1 MGIYMRFDNGNP
13 IKGDSTQQE
22 FEGKDGWMNLTSFK
36 WGLDRAFAKDQV
48 GRAFNREAAQATVH
62 PVIVTK
68 DIDASSG
75 ALLEAATIDFK
86 GKECEIAFLRTGNPG
101 EKYMLL
107 KLKNTLIKRLAVSS
121 EGDNQRP
128 KEELVLDFTYVDIEV
143 KVLNEANQTDPAN
156 MHITYD
162 IATGVGS

>member
-1 MGIYMRFDNGNP
+1 MGMYMRFDKGSN
-13 IKGDSTQQE
+13 IKGDSTQQG
-22 FEGKDGWMNLTSFK
+22 FEGTKGWMNLTYFE

-48 GRAFNREAAQATVH
+48 GRAFNREAAQAHVH
-62 PVIVTK
+62 EVTVTK

-75 ALLEAATIDFK
+75 SLLEAATIDFK

-101 EKYMLL
+101 EKYL
-107 KLKNTLIKRLAVSS
+107 KFTLQNTLIKKLHVSS
-121 EGDNQRP
+121 EGADQRP
-128 KEELVLDFTYVDIEV
+128 KETLLLDFTNVDIEV
-143 KVLNEANQTDPAN
+143 QTLDEANKDGVV

>member
-13 IKGDSTQQE
+13 IKGDSTQQGFKGE
-22 FEGKDGWMNLTSFK
+22 DGWMNLTDFH
-36 WGLDRAFAKDQV
+36 WGLKRAFAKDQV
-48 GRAFNREAAQATVH
+48 GRALNREAAQAHVTEVTVS
-62 PVIVTK
+62 K
-68 DIDASSG
+68 DVDASSG

-101 EKYMLL
+101 ERYMLL
-107 KLKNTLIKRLAVSS
+107 KLKNTLIKKLAVSS

-128 KEELVLDFTYVDIEV
+128 KEDLVLDFTHVDIEV
-143 KVLNEANQTDPAN
+143 KTLDEANIDGAT

-162 IATGVGS
+162 IATGEGS

>member
-13 IKGDSTQQE
+13 IKGDSTQQGFKGE
-22 FEGKDGWMNLTSFK
+22 DGWMNLTDFH
-36 WGLDRAFAKDQV
+36 WGLKRAFAKDQV
-48 GRAFNREAAQATVH
+48 GRALNREAAQAHVTEVTVS
-62 PVIVTK
+62 K
-68 DIDASSG
+68 DVDASSG

-101 EKYMLL
+101 EKYL
-107 KLKNTLIKRLAVSS
+107 KFTLKNTLIKKLAVSS

-143 KVLNEANQTDPAN
+143 KVLNEANRQEDT

>member
-13 IKGDSTQQE
+13 IKGDSTQQD

-36 WGLDRAFAKDQV
+36 WGLDRTFAKDQV

-62 PVIVTK
+62 PVVVTK

-101 EKYMLL
+101 EKYLHFT
-107 KLKNTLIKRLAVSS
+107 LKNTLIKNLKVTGQ
-121 EGDNQRP
+121 GDQRP
-128 KEELVLDFTYVDIEV
+128 KEDLVLDFTHVDIEV
-143 KVLNEANQTDPAN
+143 KTLDESNIDGAT

-162 IATGVGS
+162 IATGEGS

>member
-13 IKGDSTQQE
+13 IKGDSTQQD

-36 WGLDRAFAKDQV
+36 WGLDRIFAKDQV

-62 PVIVTK
+62 PVSVTK

-101 EKYMLL
+101 EKYLHFT
-107 KLKNTLIKRLAVSS
+107 LKNTLIKNLKVTGQ
-121 EGDNQRP
+121 GDQRP
-128 KEELVLDFTYVDIEV
+128 KEDLVLDFTHVDIEV
-143 KVLNEANQTDPAN
+143 KTLDEANIDGAT

-162 IATGVGS
+162 IATGEGS

>member
-13 IKGDSTQQE
+13 IKGDSTQQG
-22 FEGKDGWMNLTSFK
+22 FEGKNGWMNLTSFK
-36 WGLDRAFAKDQV
+36 WGLDRKFATDQV

-62 PVIVTK
+62 PVIVSK

-101 EKYMLL
+101 EKYLHFT
-107 KLKNTLIKRLAVSS
+107 LKNTLIKNLKVTGT
-121 EGDNQRP
+121 GDQRP

-143 KVLNEANQTDPAN
+143 KTLQETNIDGAT

>member
-13 IKGDSTQQE
+13 IKGDSTQQD

-36 WGLDRAFAKDQV
+36 WGLDRTFAKDQV
-48 GRAFNREAAQATVH
+48 GRALNREGAQAHVTEVTVS
-62 PVIVTK
+62 K
-68 DIDASSG
+68 DVDASSG

-101 EKYMLL
+101 ERYMLL
-107 KLKNTLIKRLAVSS
+107 KLKNTLIQKLNVSS
-121 EGDNQRP
+121 QGENQRP
-128 KEELVLDFTYVDIEV
+128 QEELVLDFTYVDIEV
-143 KVLNEANQTDPAN
+143 KVLNEANRQEDK

>member
-13 IKGDSTQQE
+13 IKGDSTQQN
-22 FEGKDGWMNLTSFK
+22 FEGKDGWMNVTSFR

-62 PVIVTK
+62 PVVVIK

-101 EKYMLL
+101 EKYL
-107 KLKNTLIKRLAVSS
+107 KFTLKNTLIKKLAVSS
-121 EGDNQRP
+121 EGDNPRP

-143 KVLNEANQTDPAN
+143 KVLNEANRQEDK